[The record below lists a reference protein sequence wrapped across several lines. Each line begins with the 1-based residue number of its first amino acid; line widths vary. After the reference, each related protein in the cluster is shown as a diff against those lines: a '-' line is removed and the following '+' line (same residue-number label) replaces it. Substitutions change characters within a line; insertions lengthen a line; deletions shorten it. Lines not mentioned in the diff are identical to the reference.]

1 MENALIYRLA
11 EGSLEAGRPLEALEL
26 LAPLVDELRD
36 TAAGAL
42 LLGRAYYR
50 SAQLR
55 RAEETLTKAVELAP
69 SDPYARYL
77 LGRTLQ
83 RQSRHADALP
93 HLRLAAAQDP
103 AYAEDR
109 DACAARLAG

>member
-1 MENALIYRLA
+1 MDTLSYRMA
-11 EGSLEAGRPLEALEL
+11 EDWVDGGSPLEALHL
-26 LAPLVDELRD
+26 LEPKADELR
-36 TAAGAL
+36 ASASGSL

-55 RAEETLTKAVELAP
+55 KAEEELRHAVELAP
-69 SDPYARYL
+69 ADAYARYL

-93 HLRLAAAQDP
+93 HLRLAAAQNP
-103 AYAEDR
+103 EYAEDR
-109 DACAARLAG
+109 DTCAARLA

>member
-1 MENALIYRLA
+1 MMDTLTYRTA
-11 EGSLEAGRPLEALEL
+11 ERWVDEGLPLEALEML
-26 LAPLVDELRD
+26 EPRAEELRA
-36 TAAGAL
+36 TAGGAL

-55 RAEETLTKAVELAP
+55 KAEAELRLAVELAP
-69 SDPYARYL
+69 ADAYARYL

-83 RQSRHADALP
+83 RQSRHDEALP

-103 AYAEDR
+103 GYAGDR
-109 DACAARLAG
+109 DACAARVG

>member
-1 MENALIYRLA
+1 MDDLTYRMALGWLD
-11 EGSLEAGRPLEALEL
+11 GGRPLEALQMLEPR
-26 LAPLVDELRD
+26 AAELRGS
-36 TAAGAL
+36 AAGAL

-55 RAEETLTKAVELAP
+55 KAEEELRRAVELAP
-69 SDPYARYL
+69 ADSYARYL

-93 HLRLAAAQDP
+93 HLRLAAAQNPD
-103 AYAEDR
+103 YADDR
-109 DACAARLAG
+109 DTCAARVG

>member
-1 MENALIYRLA
+1 MMDTLTYRMA
-11 EGSLEAGRPLEALEL
+11 EDWVDGGRPLEALGMLEPR
-26 LAPLVDELRD
+26 AEELRASFSG
-36 TAAGAL
+36 TL

-55 RAEETLTKAVELAP
+55 KAEEELRRAVELAP
-69 SDPYARYL
+69 ADSYARYL

-93 HLRLAAAQDP
+93 HLRLAAALDP
-103 AYAEDR
+103 GYAGDR
-109 DACAARLAG
+109 DTCAARVG